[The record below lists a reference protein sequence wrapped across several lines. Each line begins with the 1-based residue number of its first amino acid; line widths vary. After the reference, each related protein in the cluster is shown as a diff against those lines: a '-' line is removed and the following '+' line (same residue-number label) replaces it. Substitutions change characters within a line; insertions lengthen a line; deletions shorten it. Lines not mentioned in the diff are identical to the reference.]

1 MNEPAISL
9 NKHTRQ
15 ETVNVYKNTE
25 SYRESNWSNSLIP
38 FQQCPNSNTSLA
50 LEDFLKCL
58 LQISCSHARVNK
70 RSKREQT
77 MKIVSQKDF
86 RCLKS

>member
-25 SYRESNWSNSLIP
+25 SYRETIEAIVWYLFNNVQIQILHLLLKTFWNAYFKYLVHM
-38 FQQCPNSNTSLA
+38 QEWTNA
-50 LEDFLKCL
+50 LKE
-58 LQISCSHARVNK
+58 
-70 RSKREQT
+70 SKQW
-77 MKIVSQKDF
+77 K
-86 RCLKS
+86 